1 MPVTHFDQDITDVA
15 VENHGS
21 IFLFRPVSNKGRQ
34 WLHATAPEDA
44 QWWGLALAVEHRYAN
59 EVAVCAIDAGLHV
72 S

>member
-1 MPVTHFDQDITDVA
+1 MPADIS

-21 IFLFRPVSNKGRQ
+21 IFLFRPLS
-34 WLHATAPEDA
+34 

-59 EVAVCAIDAGLHV
+59 EVAVCALDAGLHV